1 MRAEVAIA
9 KVGKDNKIDMAEEM
23 DFFKFSNGEKSVQL
37 DGFYGIKDLK
47 LFIEVLQ
54 FMEAE

>member
-9 KVGKDNKIDMAEEM
+9 KVGKDNNIDMAEEM
-23 DFFKFSNGEKSVQL
+23 DFFKFTNGEKSVQL

-54 FMEAE
+54 FMEEK

>member
-1 MRAEVAIA
+1 MRAEMAIA
-9 KVGKDNKIDMAEEM
+9 KVGKDNKIDMSEEM
-23 DFFKFSNGEKSVQL
+23 DYFKFANGEKVVQL

-54 FMEAE
+54 FMEAA

>member
-9 KVGKDNKIDMAEEM
+9 KVGKDNKIDMLEEI
-23 DFFKFSNGEKSVQL
+23 DYFKFTNGEKIVQL

-54 FMEAE
+54 LMEEK

>member
-9 KVGKDNKIDMAEEM
+9 KV
-23 DFFKFSNGEKSVQL
+23 GEKSVQL

>member
-9 KVGKDNKIDMAEEM
+9 KVGKDNNIDMAEEM

-54 FMEAE
+54 FMEEK

>member
-9 KVGKDNKIDMAEEM
+9 KVGKDNNIDMAEEM
-23 DFFKFSNGEKSVQL
+23 DFFKFTNGEKSVQL

>member
-9 KVGKDNKIDMAEEM
+9 KVGKDNKIDMVEEM

>member
-54 FMEAE
+54 FMEEK